1 MSKQDD
7 GQSAAAQA
15 REPALSPGVA
25 NGRKRRPPPPL
36 LLERLA
42 ETGFLATEFGLHEQ
56 AEQIFECLAKLKPG
70 RPSPHIALA
79 MVQAR
84 RGRMSQGIAAL
95 REVIDQHPDSELAR
109 AVLGSM
115 LVHIGD
121 SDGRGLL
128 EEVIA
133 RGADSAAVG
142 VAVSCIDQARAQA
155 PPEPAAPSSVEF
167 FRHYNVRA

>member
-1 MSKQDD
+1 MSQQD
-7 GQSAAAQA
+7 GEAVAW
-15 REPALSPGVA
+15 PAMAGSRR
-25 NGRKRRPPPPL
+25 RKAPDPA

-56 AEQIFECLAKLKPG
+56 AEQIFQCLAKIKRG
-70 RPSPHIALA
+70 KPSPLFALA

-84 RGRMSQGIAAL
+84 CGRMTQGIAAL
-95 REVIDQHPDSELAR
+95 RDVIEQHPDSELAR

-121 SDGRGLL
+121 VEGNALL
-128 EEVIA
+128 EAVIA

-142 VAVSCIDQARAQA
+142 VAVSCLDQARAA
-155 PPEPAAPSSVEF
+155 AAPSPPAPSSSVEF